1 MYKILQRKDKNGS
14 NIKFIV
20 FFSILIVIYLQE
32 QRDATF
38 YDNSAA
44 AAQWWCVTG
53 IFHMWWPSPVSH
65 TEMLW
70 QTQAGQKQTESCTS
84 SQSLLLY
91 TSINLSQHSFPNK
104 TKQKGSKQYT
114 HLAETSGTGKGIKS
128 SNKCR
133 YSKGKLYFMIQ
144 YFMQTSLSGIFLID
158 LLFWQSWGNFV
169 CPPNMLSKH
178 NCFSS
183 LSFGKGEKAKS
194 RKFSLWKRAYYG
206 YTKML
211 ISLNSETFLRN

>member
-65 TEMLW
+65 TKMLW

-114 HLAETSGTGKGIKS
+114 RLAETSGTGKGIKS

-144 YFMQTSLSGIFLID
+144 YLMQTSLSGIFLID

-178 NCFSS
+178 SVFHHYPLVKEKKPNPGNFHCEKQLIMGIQKCWF
-183 LSFGKGEKAKS
+183 LSTQRYF
-194 RKFSLWKRAYYG
+194 
-206 YTKML
+206 
-211 ISLNSETFLRN
+211 